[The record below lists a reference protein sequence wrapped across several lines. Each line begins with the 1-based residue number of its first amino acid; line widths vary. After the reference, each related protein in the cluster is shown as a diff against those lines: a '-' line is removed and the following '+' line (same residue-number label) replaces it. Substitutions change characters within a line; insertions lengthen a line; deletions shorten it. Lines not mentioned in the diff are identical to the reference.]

1 MLQNMPTVE
10 YIARTLN
17 MEQPNVESLL
27 QSGSP
32 QGRSYLAQ
40 QLTQRGAI
48 PGGGLGQ
55 TAAQQPAGVALA
67 STHHHHCCTPHHQ
80 ASVSHHA
87 ADDSMLITTDFVLFY
102 G

>member
-1 MLQNMPTVE
+1 
-10 YIARTLN
+10 
-17 MEQPNVESLL
+17 MEHPNVQSLL

-55 TAAQQPAGVALA
+55 TAAQQPKSLCSAMPYFSFSLG
-67 STHHHHCCTPHHQ
+67 
-80 ASVSHHA
+80 
-87 ADDSMLITTDFVLFY
+87 
-102 G
+102 

>member
-17 MEQPNVESLL
+17 MEHPNVQSLL

-55 TAAQQPAGVALA
+55 TAAQQPAGGALA
-67 STHHHHCCTPHHQ
+67 SAHLHHCCTPHHQ
-80 ASVSHHA
+80 PSVSHHA
-87 ADDSMLITTDFVLFY
+87 ADDNMLTTTNFTLL
-102 G
+102 